1 MMKEYDKGAMIKK
14 QRENRKI
21 ERYRQVWRMK
31 QFDRVTMREKQVE
44 VDNERLRQKNV
55 ARGRTSDTVITTDAS
70 VFERKRKQKEILE

>member
-55 ARGRTSDTVITTDAS
+55 ARGRTSDTVITTDVS

>member
-31 QFDRVTMREKQVE
+31 EFDRVTMREKQVE

-55 ARGRTSDTVITTDAS
+55 ARGRTSDTVITTDVS

>member
-31 QFDRVTMREKQVE
+31 EFDRVTMREKQV
-44 VDNERLRQKNV
+44 DS
-55 ARGRTSDTVITTDAS
+55 G
-70 VFERKRKQKEILE
+70 